1 MHNQTLNPEKYFYSN
16 DGRVFSSIDDL
27 FRGLNEMNEA
37 TFFYHLNKE
46 KNDFYNWILYVFKE
60 SDLANSIAKVKTKT
74 GFLKKLKDY
83 YTADTM
89 KLSSS
94 KSKRARM

>member
-1 MHNQTLNPEKYFYSN
+1 MKNQTINPEEYFYSN

-27 FRGLNEMNEA
+27 FRGLKEMNEE

-60 SDLANSIAKVKTKT
+60 SELANSIIRVKTKT
-74 GFLKKLKDY
+74 GFLKKLKDFCK
-83 YTADTM
+83 ADTL
-89 KLSSS
+89 KTSRY
-94 KSKRARM
+94 KSTIAR